1 MKFRQ
6 GFLTLTIPGVTT
18 ADHKQVKRL
27 ILDKFFT
34 YCRNRLGL
42 TDYVWTAE
50 LQKRGEIHF
59 HCIVNTFM
67 DKSKIRKAWIRSCQ
81 NSGIV
86 IMSKDSVFPSTEIE
100 KCKSYNG
107 SKVYAAKYLSKAL
120 RSGLINGRI
129 WGGSHGVTGPKGVS
143 TNEIDNEFSI
153 DKVLAELA
161 ANDHTWH
168 TFDHEVRISK
178 VDTHKVTKRKYPI
191 VWRMLMNQLH
201 DYDKRCSAD
210 LRQSQK
216 VDSEW
221 NRSRSRDMEAHRV
234 VPHSPVA
241 RIMERNRNRINAKS
255 GELLSA
261 DQLGVNAQAIGEQFT
276 LFSGLVERGNRSSE
290 GRRFRYSHD
299 T

>member
-1 MKFRQ
+1 
-6 GFLTLTIPGVTT
+6 
-18 ADHKQVKRL
+18 
-27 ILDKFFT
+27 
-34 YCRNRLGL
+34 
-42 TDYVWTAE
+42 
-50 LQKRGEIHF
+50 
-59 HCIVNTFM
+59 
-67 DKSKIRKAWIRSCQ
+67 
-81 NSGIV
+81 
-86 IMSKDSVFPSTEIE
+86 MSKDSIFPSTEIE

-143 TNEIDNEFSI
+143 ANEIDNEFSI

-161 ANDHTWH
+161 ANGHTWN
-168 TFDHEVRISK
+168 TFDHDVRISK

-201 DYDKRCSAD
+201 DYDRRSAAD
-210 LRQSQK
+210 LQQSQK
-216 VDSEW
+216 VDDQF
-221 NRSRSRDMEAHRV
+221 NRSRSRDMEKNRV
-234 VPHSPVA
+234 VPHSPVN
-241 RIMERNRNRINAKS
+241 RVLERHRNRINAKS

-261 DQLGVNAQAIGEQFT
+261 DQLGANAQAIGEQLA
-276 LFSGLVERGNRSSE
+276 LFSGLVERSGRSSK